1 MKKITLLIP
10 ALICISC
17 LASAQLKAKPSCGTL
32 SVDILNGT
40 VDNVKPDF
48 PIEELKEKF
57 PCFTSEEQEATG
69 KCGSALFFKDRD
81 IKFYIKRQYVEI
93 GPAFK
98 GRLSIP
104 LMGAARGSLFKYFG
118 NVKIKD
124 SKWDAYEMAYGTLV
138 LHYNN
143 ANKVN
148 LIQFSTK
155 GTDAL
160 NLCE

>member
-1 MKKITLLIP
+1 MKKTISTTVVF
-10 ALICISC
+10 ICFLSF
-17 LASAQLKAKPSCGTL
+17 ANAQLKTKPACGVF

-40 VDNVKPDF
+40 VDNIKPD
-48 PIEELKEKF
+48 ISIDEMRQKF
-57 PCFTSEEQEATG
+57 PCFTSQEQDNG

-81 IKFYIKRQYVEI
+81 IKFFLKRQYVEI

-104 LMGAARGSLFKYFG
+104 LLGAARGSLFKYFG

-124 SKWDAYEMAYGTLV
+124 EKWDAYEMAYGTLV

-155 GTDAL
+155 GTESL
-160 NLCE
+160 ELCE

>member
-1 MKKITLLIP
+1 MRKAILLSL
-10 ALICISC
+10 AFICISYF
-17 LASAQLKAKPSCGTL
+17 ASAQLKAKPSCGEF

-40 VDNVKPDF
+40 VDNAKPDF
-48 PIEELKEKF
+48 VLEQIKQKF
-57 PCFTSEEQEATG
+57 PCFTSEEKETD
-69 KCGSALFFKDRD
+69 KCGSALFYQDKD

-98 GRLSIP
+98 GKMSIP

-124 SKWDAYEMAYGTLV
+124 ASWDAYQTQYGTLV
-138 LHYNN
+138 LHYNA

-155 GTDAL
+155 STEEL